1 MKRIFSFICLSLLLA
16 GTVVYAQTDKL
27 RPARKER
34 AGINL
39 SLWKNLATQRTDT
52 VGSTFLNLGI
62 FSAMNRLNGLGV
74 NVLGSVTGRD
84 MNGVQFSGISNIVG
98 GSMRG
103 IQVAGI
109 TNINGDN
116 LCGLSVSG
124 LVGITGNHAQG
135 VVFSGLVNIA
145 GDNSN
150 GVIIGGLLNITGEKT
165 GGVQQDLPTFR
176 AVISRV
182 SPHPAC

>member
-62 FSAMNRLNGLGV
+62 FSAMNRPERF
-74 NVLGSVTGRD
+74 GSKRIGFRYGQRHERCAILRHIQYSRRKYARHTG
-84 MNGVQFSGISNIVG
+84 
-98 GSMRG
+98 
-103 IQVAGI
+103 
-109 TNINGDN
+109 
-116 LCGLSVSG
+116 
-124 LVGITGNHAQG
+124 
-135 VVFSGLVNIA
+135 
-145 GDNSN
+145 
-150 GVIIGGLLNITGEKT
+150 
-165 GGVQQDLPTFR
+165 
-176 AVISRV
+176 SR
-182 SPHPAC
+182 HNQYQR